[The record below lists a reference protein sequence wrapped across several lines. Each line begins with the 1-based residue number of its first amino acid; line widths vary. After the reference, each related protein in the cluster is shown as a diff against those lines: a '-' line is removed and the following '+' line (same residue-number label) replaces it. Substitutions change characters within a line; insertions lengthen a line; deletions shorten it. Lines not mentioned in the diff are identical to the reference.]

1 MKEEKEN
8 IKTNPQETDNNS
20 LSVVEAVV
28 SLPPRILVA
37 CEYSGI
43 VREAFAAAGF
53 DAWSCDILETEI
65 PGKHIKDNVLEHLN
79 DGWDM
84 MIGHPPCTYLSFAA
98 NHVWYKEGRARKRL
112 EALDFFLRLWE
123 APIGKICLE
132 NPMGIV
138 DRVIEKH
145 TQIINPYYFGDDVV
159 KRTCLWLK
167 GLPKL
172 IHKKEDDLF
181 NKKTHID
188 KPKPMYTRYDG
199 KPIYFSEGKH
209 GGHERSKFFPSVAA
223 AMAGQWSEALM
234 RTKRSN

>member
-1 MKEEKEN
+1 MKKEKIN
-8 IKTNPQETDNNS
+8 NPLPQTPEDISN
-20 LSVVEAVV
+20 SVVEAVV

-65 PGKHIKDNVLEHLN
+65 PGKHIKDNVLDHLN

-123 APIGKICLE
+123 APIEKICLE
-132 NPMGIV
+132 NPVGIV

-145 TQIINPYYFGDDVV
+145 TQIINPYYFGDDEV

-199 KPIYFSEGKH
+199 KSIYFSEGKH

-223 AMAGQWSEALM
+223 AMAGQWSGTLIKI
-234 RTKRSN
+234 KRSN